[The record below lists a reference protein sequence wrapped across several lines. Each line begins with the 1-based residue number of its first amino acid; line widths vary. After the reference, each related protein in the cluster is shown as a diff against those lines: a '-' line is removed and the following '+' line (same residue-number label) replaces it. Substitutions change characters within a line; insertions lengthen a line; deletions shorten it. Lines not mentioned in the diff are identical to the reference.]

1 MDISCQYCRDE
12 ALQSIWTN
20 MHDRLLAFV
29 LTRIDSLD
37 EAEDILQDVFLKVHL
52 NLSTIRDV
60 SKIESWIFQI
70 TRNSIS
76 DRYRKTGN
84 IRLDEDVPIHDSYAI
99 NDPTDEIA
107 TYVREIVD
115 TLSPIYREAIE
126 LIDYQGMNQ
135 FEAAKN
141 IGISVS
147 GMKSRIQRARAMVRE
162 IMLACC
168 HFGFDTEGIHMEY
181 YNPRCRCDEKSVN

>member
-1 MDISCQYCRDE
+1 
-12 ALQSIWTN
+12 

-29 LTRIDSLD
+29 ISRIDSRD

-60 SKIESWIFQI
+60 SKIESWVFQI

-84 IRLDEDVPIHDSYAI
+84 IRLDENVPIHDTYAI
-99 NDPTDEIA
+99 NNPTDEIA
-107 TYVREIVD
+107 TYVREIVNS
-115 TLSPIYREAIE
+115 LSPIYREAIE
-126 LIDYQGMNQ
+126 MIDYQGVSQ
-135 FEAAKN
+135 LEAARVL
-141 IGISVS
+141 GISVS
-147 GMKSRIQRARAMVRE
+147 GMKSRIQRARSMVRE
-162 IMLACC
+162 IMLTCC
-168 HFGFDTEGIHMEY
+168 HFGFDTEGILMDY